1 MFNCHELLIITEGV
15 GTEAKFYFTERGK
28 KKEKYLEPCLYLL
41 IFFFFSRTHKPQW
54 GEGRGLLFYRY
65 RRRGGAHL

>member
-28 KKEKYLEPCLYLL
+28 KKRKIYRTVSLPSNL
-41 IFFFFSRTHKPQW
+41 FFLFSDP
-54 GEGRGLLFYRY
+54 
-65 RRRGGAHL
+65 